1 MHSDLNET
9 FCVGNVNTKTKN
21 LVKAAHD
28 SLWAAIDMCKP
39 GALLYLPYISPIS
52 PYVSPTSLWAAIDM
66 CKPGKQRTVGW

>member
-9 FCVGNVNTKTKN
+9 FCVGNVNTKTKS

-39 GALLYLPYISPIS
+39 G
-52 PYVSPTSLWAAIDM
+52 
-66 CKPGKQRTVGW
+66 KQRTVGVVSSGQ